1 MYYFT
6 IGGME
11 CRCET
16 VEELRAVV
24 GQPAATTKSTATT
37 RAKARKGRAS
47 KVSRRPKAVA
57 TEADSETDADTG
69 RNAGKEVPYVE
80 GGITWDVAK
89 KIAKRLHR
97 ADVRQVRSDLKQRQ
111 LAGK

>member
-6 IGGME
+6 IAGME

-47 KVSRRPKAVA
+47 KVSRRPKAAA
-57 TEADSETDADTG
+57 TEANKETERG
-69 RNAGKEVPYVE
+69 SGKEVPYVE

-97 ADVRQVRSDLKQRQ
+97 TDVRQVRSDLKQRQ

>member
-1 MYYFT
+1 
-6 IGGME
+6 ME

-16 VEELRAVV
+16 VEELRAVA

-57 TEADSETDADTG
+57 TEADSETDTDTG

-89 KIAKRLHR
+89 EIAKRLHR
-97 ADVRQVRSDLKQRQ
+97 TDVRQVRSDLKQRQ
-111 LAGK
+111 LVGK

>member
-6 IGGME
+6 IAGME

-24 GQPAATTKSTATT
+24 GQPTATTKPTATT

-47 KVSRRPKAVA
+47 KVSRRPRAAA
-57 TEADSETDADTG
+57 TEADSEMDTG
-69 RNAGKEVPYVE
+69 RNSGKEVPYVE

-97 ADVRQVRSDLKQRQ
+97 TDVRQVRSDLKQRQ

>member
-37 RAKARKGRAS
+37 RAKAKKGRAS
-47 KVSRRPKAVA
+47 KVSRRAKAAA
-57 TEADSETDADTG
+57 TEADSETDTR
-69 RNAGKEVPYVE
+69 RNSGKEVPYVE

-97 ADVRQVRSDLKQRQ
+97 TDVRQVRSDLKQRQ

>member
-6 IGGME
+6 IAGME

-24 GQPAATTKSTATT
+24 GQPTATTKPTATT

-47 KVSRRPKAVA
+47 KVSRRAKAAA
-57 TEADSETDADTG
+57 TEGGSETERG
-69 RNAGKEVPYVE
+69 SGKEVPYVE

-97 ADVRQVRSDLKQRQ
+97 TDVRQVRSDLKQRQ